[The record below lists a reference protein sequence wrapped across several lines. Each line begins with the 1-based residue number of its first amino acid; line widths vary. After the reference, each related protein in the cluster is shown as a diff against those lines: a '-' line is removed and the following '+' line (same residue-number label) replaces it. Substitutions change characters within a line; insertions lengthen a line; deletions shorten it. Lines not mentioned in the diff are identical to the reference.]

1 MKTIPKAKKVKK
13 VLKKHNDKRIDNY
26 FWLRDDS
33 RKNKEVLN
41 YLKSERKYHDEW
53 LKTKS
58 NISNKYL
65 KKLHGYIPAKDESL
79 KVERNGF
86 YYFSETLK
94 KNEYRKF
101 YRSKSKN
108 SKKELILDIN
118 QLAKNK
124 KFYQVSSV
132 SPSKDNHLLAF
143 AEDTNGRREYTIKV
157 KHIKTGENLK
167 DKITG
172 TDGQFIWSED
182 SKNIIYIKRD
192 EITLMSNKIFLHK
205 IGTSQSKDKLL
216 YEETDS
222 QFHCSLGISRDREY
236 GFIYSS
242 QTNSNEI
249 RLFPLNDPSSLK
261 LILKRKKK
269 HKYFVDIFHNTFYV
283 MTNMNGQ
290 DNFSLKYSDL
300 SVCHQYKKWK
310 TILKENKKRYL
321 LDFEIFKNHILL
333 DVRENGLP
341 QILKINSK
349 SGSHEYIK
357 FDESCYDVS
366 LASNNDPKA
375 DYFCFAYSSLN
386 KVETVYKEFLVSKR
400 RSIIWKSKVK
410 CRTEGLKVERLLL
423 KSRDNTKIPA
433 SIVYKDIGTPLNK
446 KPVLFYGYGS
456 YGHII
461 DANFRS
467 SILPLLEENF
477 IFVLAHI
484 RGGSEM
490 GKHWYEDGR
499 MHKKKNSFYDFIDVT
514 QGCLREGFGDKSN
527 VFAMGGSAGGLLMGV
542 IANEAPELYKG
553 ILAAVPF
560 MDVVTTMLDESIPL
574 TTFEYD
580 EWGNPNNKKDYDY
593 MKSYSPYD
601 NLSNLPYPNILVT
614 SSLYDSQVQ
623 YYEPAKYVAKLRDL
637 STSNNKILFRIN
649 LIGGHGGLSG
659 KTAVLKETSEDF
671 TFFISLVNS

>member
-65 KKLHGYIPAKDESL
+65 KKLNGYIPAKDESL

-366 LASNNDPKA
+366 LAGNNDPKA

-514 QGCLREGFGDKSN
+514 QGCLREGFGDKNN
-527 VFAMGGSAGGLLMGV
+527 VFAMGGSAGGLLMGA

>member
-167 DKITG
+167 DKIAG

-366 LASNNDPKA
+366 LAGNNDPKA

-410 CRTEGLKVERLLL
+410 CKTEGLKVERLIL

-433 SIVYKDIGTPLNK
+433 SVVYKDNGAPLNK

-514 QGCLREGFGDKSN
+514 QGCLREGFGDKNN
-527 VFAMGGSAGGLLMGV
+527 VFAMGGSAGGLLMGA